1 MTPDATDMSTPVTR
15 GELKQEFAHFEQRLD
30 VKFKQWLETWGGAL
44 LARMES
50 SEQRLIERIESTEQR
65 LSERIESGEQRL
77 SERMNLDIESSEQR
91 LIERIESSEQRLI
104 ERMNLGLESTEQ
116 RLSERIESSEQRL
129 HADLAQH
136 TNAAAESMT
145 AQIAVIDEHYA
156 DLPARVHQLES
167 NVFPLKRR

>member
-50 SEQRLIERIESTEQR
+50 SEQRLIERIESSEQR
-65 LSERIESGEQRL
+65 LT
-77 SERMNLDIESSEQR
+77 ERMNLDIKASEQR
-91 LIERIESSEQRLI
+91 LTERMDLDIKASEQRL
-104 ERMNLGLESTEQ
+104 T
-116 RLSERIESSEQRL
+116 ERIESSEQRL

-145 AQIAVIDEHYA
+145 AQIAVIDEKYA